1 MATVINKREVSSV
14 EGKVKV
20 IQKYKIKKEKKLM
33 CFGEFGPV
41 NSTI

>member
-1 MATVINKREVSSV
+1 MKE
-14 EGKVKV
+14 KLKLYK
-20 IQKYKIKKEKKLM
+20 KYKIKKEKKLM